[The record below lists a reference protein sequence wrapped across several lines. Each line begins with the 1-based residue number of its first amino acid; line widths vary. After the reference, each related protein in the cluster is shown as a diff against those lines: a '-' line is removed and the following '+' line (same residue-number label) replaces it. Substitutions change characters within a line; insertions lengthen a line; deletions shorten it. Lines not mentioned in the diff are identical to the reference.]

1 MPEPPG
7 FTLWFTGLSGS
18 GKSTV
23 SQQIYGRLR
32 QAGRKVELL
41 DGDVVRTNLS
51 QGLGFEKAD
60 RDMNVKRI
68 GFVCELLSRN
78 GVIAVVAAISPYR
91 EARAAVK
98 RKIERF
104 VEVYVECPVSVL
116 AERDVKG
123 LYKRALAGE
132 VPYFT
137 GVSDPY
143 EAPEEPDL
151 TLHSDKETAAESIER
166 VWALLQKRELIS
178 LD

>member
-23 SQQIYGRLR
+23 SQHIFGRLR

-60 RDMNVKRI
+60 RDINVKRI

-151 TLHSDKETAAESIER
+151 TLHSDRETAAESIER
-166 VWALLQKRELIS
+166 VWALLQNRELIS